1 MLKEPREST
10 VIEIEKKQ
18 LTQEDLIKKIQTIL
32 YGQGIK
38 FSLAEIRKIL
48 SAYKNVLIDCF
59 TNEGYNYYHIP
70 KFGTYKMKDARTKWC
85 ALQVYRGEPD
95 YERKEVDIIY
105 TPRDPDRWKLIEKK
119 EYEEFARE
127 LHKKRFILK
136 IQQKLE
142 DVQEEIPNAK
152 IIDIDTENKT
162 ATFGGFE
169 SNEEVDRGVYLISN
183 VYKYHPAKFVFE
195 YHKGFVETTKDV
207 YNPNYREK
215 MVRDKQRL
223 SDFNNVYKS
232 ITQTYIQNKKETEAT
247 QPTEE

>member
-18 LTQEDLIKKIQTIL
+18 LTQEDLIKKIQTML

-48 SAYKNVLIDCF
+48 SVYKNVLIDCLS
-59 TNEGYNYYHIP
+59 NEGYNYYHIP

-95 YERKEVDIIY
+95 YENKEVNIIY

-142 DVQEEIPNAK
+142 DVQEEIPNAR

-169 SNEEVDRGVYLISN
+169 SNEEVDRGVYLVGNI
-183 VYKYHPAKFVFE
+183 YKYHPAKFVFE

-215 MVRDKQRL
+215 MARDKQRL
-223 SDFNNVYKS
+223 FDFNNVYKS